1 MMAPTF
7 LRWPLLAAGL
17 LAMASSSAGD
27 SQSGTK
33 DKSAA
38 APDRAALIHE
48 LEFYVGKTM
57 ALASAGKPYQEVI
70 AHIGK
75 PPPNHQEGLDEGDR
89 VASLYPP
96 SRLFSEMTF
105 RLGSGEQASQVVA
118 MDFIAKPG
126 SFTMDDMQAVFG
138 PWHRT
143 PEQDEGTLFVLAWF
157 PRYDKSSGAHM
168 FLYADDAGRDNVVI
182 APGRTPGRVFFTTS
196 YERED

>member
-27 SQSGTK
+27 IQSGAK
-33 DKSAA
+33 ENSAG
-38 APDRAALIHE
+38 APDRAAILHE
-48 LEFYVGKTM
+48 LEFYVAKTM
-57 ALASAGKPYQEVI
+57 ALASAGKPYREVI

-75 PPPNHQEGLDEGDR
+75 PPPNHQAGLDDGDR
-89 VASLYPP
+89 VASLYPA

-105 RLGSGEQASQVVA
+105 RLGSDDQANQVVA

-143 PEQDEGTLFVLAWF
+143 PEEDEGTLFVLAWF

-168 FLYADDAGRDNVVI
+168 FLYADDAGQDSVKI

-196 YERED
+196 YERDD

>member
-17 LAMASSSAGD
+17 LAMASGSAGD
-27 SQSGTK
+27 VQPRAK
-33 DKSAA
+33 ENSAA
-38 APDRAALIHE
+38 APDRMAIIHE

-75 PPPNHQEGLDEGDR
+75 PPPNHQEGLDDGDG
-89 VASLYPP
+89 VASLYPA

-105 RLGSGEQASQVVA
+105 TLGSGDQANQVVS

-143 PEQDEGTLFVLAWF
+143 PEEDEGTLFVLAWF

-168 FLYADDAGRDNVVI
+168 FLYADDAGQDNVVI
-182 APGRTPGRVFFTTS
+182 APGHTPGRVFFTTR
-196 YERED
+196 YERDD